1 MNCSGIPFF
10 PLDVHLDDKFELI
23 EAEYGLKG
31 FAVVVKLLQKIYG
44 GQGYYCEWTSDVE
57 LLFAKSIGL
66 GGSSVSE
73 IVAASIKRGIFDSHL
88 FEEYHILTS
97 KGIQKRCFEAYARR
111 KKIEIEKRYLL
122 VDVTQICKNVN
133 IIWKN
138 VDIFYKNVGN
148 LSYRREEKRREEE
161 RREEEE
167 ASPLPSP
174 SPSPKPQVKKFGI
187 YKHVNLTDE
196 QYSKLISDYGER
208 LTAEYIKRCDNYVQ
222 QSGKIYKDYNLTIR
236 TWLDRDGHSPEGGS
250 PSKNVKGEN
259 RSLDLDGIEEALL
272 RKYKTINKEEA
283 TNESI

>member
-1 MNCSGIPFF
+1 MSSGIPFF

-57 LLFAKSIGL
+57 LLFAKNIGL

-111 KKIEIEKRYLL
+111 KRIEIEKRYLL

-133 IIWKN
+133 IFWKN
-138 VDIFYKNVGN
+138 ADISSENVN
-148 LSYRREEKRREEE
+148 NFSHRIEEE
-161 RREEEE
+161 RIEEDRRGEEE
-167 ASPLPSP
+167 AKPLPA
-174 SPSPKPQVKKFGI
+174 PSPKPRFKKFGI

-236 TWLDRDGHSPEGGS
+236 IWLDRDGHSPKGGA

-259 RSLDLDGIEEALL
+259 RSLGLLDDIEEALSG
-272 RKYKTINKEEA
+272 KYKGKKEQ
-283 TNESI
+283 NETDII